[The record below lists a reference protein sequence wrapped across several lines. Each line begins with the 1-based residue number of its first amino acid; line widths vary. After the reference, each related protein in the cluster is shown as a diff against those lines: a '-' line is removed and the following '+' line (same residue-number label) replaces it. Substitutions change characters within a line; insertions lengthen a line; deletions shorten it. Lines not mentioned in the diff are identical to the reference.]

1 MPRQVKYFRLP
12 VFFSFVRCG
21 EKVNVEEVQETI
33 EELDE
38 EIEETGEFSEEE
50 TVSSKVSGQ
59 IKEIYMEE
67 EKNVSDIML
76 EKGSF
81 RDEEGNEV
89 EGEVESV
96 QGRICIQYFIMK
108 GLYNIRKL

>member
-1 MPRQVKYFRLP
+1 MV
-12 VFFSFVRCG
+12 

-89 EGEVESV
+89 ESV